1 MNNARIEAQ
10 NSTFTT
16 KLTASLSVPC
26 VADQLWFISDILLEM
41 FSGGYDSCSSSSNN
55 SDNEDGEG
63 FHVAELNSI
72 MMNPYRQLLSELYF
86 NWLYDYFPRDDPVC
100 KESEYYSTARN
111 ETISSIEEEIE
122 GECQCS
128 HCPESKSVWC
138 CKKYGHIK
146 KDFQGFEMIQY
157 ILYFSYQ

>member
-1 MNNARIEAQ
+1 
-10 NSTFTT
+10 
-16 KLTASLSVPC
+16 
-26 VADQLWFISDILLEM
+26 M

-72 MMNPYRQLLSELYF
+72 MMNPYR
-86 NWLYDYFPRDDPVC
+86 DDPVS
-100 KESEYYSTARN
+100 KESEYYSTAIN

-157 ILYFSYQ
+157 ILYFSYP